1 VLLKG
6 GHMAGETVSD
16 LFLSRSGESFWMR
29 ASRIASHNTHGT
41 GCTLSSAIAAHLA
54 LGEPLERA
62 VRAAREYILGAIQ
75 AGAGVQVGH
84 GHGPL
89 NHGYSPLATRVI

>member
-1 VLLKG
+1 
-6 GHMAGETVSD
+6 
-16 LFLSRSGESFWMR
+16 
-29 ASRIASHNTHGT
+29 
-41 GCTLSSAIAAHLA
+41 
-54 LGEPLERA
+54 
-62 VRAAREYILGAIQ
+62 REYILGAIQ